1 MGERAGGCRRG
12 AEGSKIVRAR
22 REWRGEKEMGV
33 RRGVQFTLQAL
44 GTREAVR
51 GVSDL
56 LGSATLPL
64 KAESLPLR

>member
-1 MGERAGGCRRG
+1 MGG
-12 AEGSKIVRAR
+12 
-22 REWRGEKEMGV
+22 
-33 RRGVQFTLQAL
+33 RRGVQFALQAL

-56 LGSATLPL
+56 LGSAALPL